1 MSLDRETVA
10 RIARLARVD
19 VAEAELDK
27 VSGELNQI
35 LDWVES
41 LNAIPTD
48 GVAPMVGV
56 GVDRAPLRADA
67 VTEGDQAEKVLANAP
82 DPAPP
87 FFTVPKVIE

>member
-10 RIARLARVD
+10 RIARLARID
-19 VAEAELDK
+19 VAEPELDDVAK
-27 VSGELNQI
+27 DLNAI
-35 LDWVES
+35 LDWVET

-56 GVDRAPLRADA
+56 GVERAPLRKDEVTDGGQSAD
-67 VTEGDQAEKVLANAP
+67 VLANAP